1 MLTEFAVV
9 RHENQTLGVVI
20 QTPHVEDAL
29 VLVADDIAQ
38 GVTSLRVIHGAQ
50 HTLRLVQGECD
61 MIGIH
66 ANAGTIHSNL
76 LVLRID
82 SGAELGDE
90 FTVDLDASV
99 GDDFLAFA
107 AGSET
112 CLCEQLLQADTFIV
126 VIVRLGGAG
135 ICVWHRSPN
144 VAG

>member
-1 MLTEFAVV
+1 
-9 RHENQTLGVVI
+9 
-20 QTPHVEDAL
+20 
-29 VLVADDIAQ
+29 
-38 GVTSLRVIHGAQ
+38 
-50 HTLRLVQGECD
+50 

-144 VAG
+144 VADNNRISVPCTALAGAAGTMAVVW